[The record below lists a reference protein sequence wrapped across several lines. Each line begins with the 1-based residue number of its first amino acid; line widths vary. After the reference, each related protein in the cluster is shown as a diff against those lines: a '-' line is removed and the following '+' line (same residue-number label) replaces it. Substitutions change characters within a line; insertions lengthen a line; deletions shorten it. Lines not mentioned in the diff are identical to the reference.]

1 MNANQSV
8 GKYGEDRAAE
18 FLVRL
23 GYEIIERNWR
33 GKTGEIDIVARD
45 RNCLVFAEVKTR
57 TRTGFGHPFEAITAK
72 KIQTMRSLV
81 SQWCHSRNFASN
93 EVRLDALSVLIIR
106 GRVTIEHLKQ
116 VF

>member
-1 MNANQSV
+1 MNSNQSV
-8 GKYGEDRAAE
+8 GKYGEDRATE

-23 GYEIIERNWR
+23 GYEIIDRNWR
-33 GKTGEIDIVARD
+33 GKSGEIDVIARD
-45 RNCLVFAEVKTR
+45 RNCLVFVEVKTR

-81 SQWCHSRNFASN
+81 SQWCHNRNLASN
-93 EVRLDALSVLIIR
+93 EVRLDALSVLIVR